1 MQRPELPI
9 AAAWH
14 ATRPNDHTPLTSAD
28 GVRVQRALETQGDGF
43 RIRVRFVNASG
54 GSVRLHSL
62 SPALVEGESEWF
74 ADGLAG
80 WVLWLHG
87 AEMTSPALT
96 HRLGRAERHDSFPGD
111 VREMD
116 EEETRFRSH
125 GMMLLHHPSSSRS
138 LLLGFI
144 TTARQFGEIVLACSP
159 DERRLL
165 QIDAR
170 CITDGVEIA
179 DGGSLESESV
189 VLLAGD
195 DPLALVDEYA
205 RLLGQTM
212 RARVAER
219 TPSGWCSWS
228 ASHNRISERDLLANL
243 VALQINGYQ
252 VDYVQIDAGFQSA
265 TGDWLIPNERFPRG
279 MAFLAGRIR
288 DAGFRPGLWLAPLM
302 MHRDSR
308 ILAEHPE
315 FALRDQSGAM
325 VWSDTS
331 LGPCAVLDCTNPDA
345 QTWLFDTVR
354 TIVHEW
360 GYAVLKLDALTC
372 ACQPG
377 ARYHTPRTTAA
388 GNLRAG
394 LATIRAAAG
403 DGTFLIGCSCP
414 FGPAIG
420 IVDAMRVGPD
430 VDARWFAGTRPS
442 VKHALRLALQRF
454 WMHRRLWLNDPDC
467 FVTRGPDSSLSQHE
481 AEFLATGIALSGGL
495 AVLTD
500 DLAALPSDQAAI
512 GRRILPSSGLAA
524 RPLDLFEREPPAI
537 WRLPRIDGAAI
548 ALLNWTDDPVDL
560 TLPGDAIAPSH
571 HAVERWSERPRSID
585 GATHTE
591 HDIAPHSARVVRFYS
606 GDGSPPRGGHIL
618 A

>member
-1 MQRPELPI
+1 MHLPELPI
-9 AAAWH
+9 SAAWH
-14 ATRPNDHTPLTSAD
+14 ATRPDDPTPLTSAD

-54 GSVRLHSL
+54 GPVRLQSL
-62 SPALVEGESEWF
+62 SPAVVEAESEWF

-87 AEMTSPALT
+87 REMTSDALT
-96 HRLGRAERHDSFPGD
+96 HRFGRAEQDETLAGD
-111 VREMD
+111 FREAD
-116 EEETRFRSH
+116 EAESRIRSH
-125 GMMLLHHPSSSRS
+125 GMLLLHHPASGRS

-144 TTARQFGEIVLACSP
+144 TTARQFGEIVLTCSP

-170 CITDGVEIA
+170 CLTDGIKIA
-179 DGGSLESESV
+179 DGESLESESV

-195 DPLALVDEYA
+195 DPLTLVDEYA
-205 RLLGQTM
+205 RILGQAM

-219 TPSGWCSWS
+219 TLSGWCSWY
-228 ASHNRISERDLLANL
+228 AFRNQVTERDVLANL
-243 VALQINGYQ
+243 VAIQINDYRM
-252 VDYVQIDAGFQSA
+252 DYVQIDDGFQSA
-265 TGDWLIPNERFPRG
+265 TGDWLTPNERFLRG
-279 MAFLAGRIR
+279 MAFLAHRIR
-288 DAGFRPGLWLAPLM
+288 DAGFRPGLWLAPLV

-308 ILAEHPE
+308 VLAEHPE
-315 FALRDQSGAM
+315 FALRDNSGATI
-325 VWSDTS
+325 WSDTW

-345 QTWLFDTVR
+345 QAWLYDTVR

-360 GYAVLKLDALTC
+360 GYSVLKLDALTY
-372 ACQPG
+372 ACQAG
-377 ARYHTPRTTAA
+377 ARYHTPETTAA

-403 DGTFLIGCSCP
+403 DGTFLISCSCP

-495 AVLTD
+495 AVLSD
-500 DLAALPSDQAAI
+500 DLAALPPDEAAI

-524 RPLDLFEREPPAI
+524 RPLDLFERETPAI
-537 WRLPRIDGAAI
+537 WRLPRVGGAVI
-548 ALLNWTDDPVDL
+548 ALLNWSDDPIDL
-560 TLPGDAIAPSH
+560 TIPKEAIEPEQ
-571 HAVERWSERPRSID
+571 HAIERWTEQERTIA

-591 HDIAPHSARVVRFYS
+591 HDIPPHGARVVCLYA
-606 GDGSPPRGGHIL
+606 GDRSPPPGSHIL
-618 A
+618 T